1 MELIYKY
8 SLYEINITT
17 SDFNI
22 IGEAKVSNNIESFV
36 GYISSKTLVDW
47 ADFKC
52 EKINGEII
60 VTFKQGTYNDIRE
73 NAEIALKELFL
84 NLQDSIS

>member
-8 SLYEINITT
+8 SIYRVNETT
-17 SDFNI
+17 SDLNI
-22 IGEAKVSNNIESFV
+22 VGEVKFSNDIESFD